1 MRIAATS
8 DLHGHLPE
16 VPDCDVLCIAG
27 DIGRGDIDPHV
38 DAAWWTN
45 TVDGF
50 LHWLHELRRRN
61 IVVIGVA
68 GNHDFIL
75 EHHGHKFADLL
86 PWIYLQDE
94 SIELGGVKFHGTPW
108 QRWQGGWAFNS
119 PEVDPGEEFLREKFA
134 LIPDDT
140 DVLIAHVPPAGFH
153 DRVGRSNVGSIALN
167 RRIEQICPTLA
178 VYGHIHHGY
187 GVEQVDT
194 GEYQRVTLA
203 NVSHTAV
210 VDGRYVPQNAPVV
223 FDV

>member
-27 DIGRGDIDPHV
+27 DIGRGDIDPRV

-45 TVDGF
+45 IVDGF
-50 LHWLHELRRRN
+50 LHWLYDLRRRN

-119 PEVDPGEEFLREKFA
+119 PEHQNDPNEDFLREKFA

-140 DVLIAHVPPAGFH
+140 DVLISHSPPAGFG
-153 DRVGRSNVGSIALN
+153 DRVGRENTGSVALN
-167 RRIEQICPTLA
+167 RRIQEVMPKLA
-178 VYGHIHHGY
+178 VYSHIHHGF
-187 GVEQVDT
+187 GVDFCE
-194 GEYQRVTLA
+194 GVTLA
-203 NVSHTAV
+203 NVSHSAV
-210 VDGRYVPQNAPVV
+210 RNNQYVPKNAPVV